1 MADEQAVEWVVV
13 KHVRF
18 PLPWDTVLG
27 RYPTELDA
35 INALNAIMIHPQWF
49 TTYAVEK
56 RVKGG

>member
-1 MADEQAVEWVVV
+1 MADDNVEWVVV

-27 RYPTELDA
+27 RYPSELDA
-35 INALNAIMIHPQWF
+35 INAMNAIMINRQWF
-49 TTYAVEK
+49 TTYAIEK